1 MLITNTKYTEITG
14 ASAPANFESVQ
25 ADVIARIEDL
35 LNRSLTLQERTER
48 VVSNFDGLF
57 YPVATPIVTVQEDL
71 LFDDEAVQVGRPSIR
86 SFSFS
91 TIHNLTPEFLTYTG
105 GYTVETLPFGLA
117 HAIAWG
123 IHTVTSTASGA
134 MSGSPSGVSSLSIAG
149 EYSVTF
155 ALGMT
160 SGVDGQPMPIR
171 FAHMFDLGGRCVMSA
186 LRYRRVPV

>member
-25 ADVIARIEDL
+25 ANVIARLEDL
-35 LNRSLTLQERTER
+35 LNRKLVLNERTER
-48 VVSNFDGLF
+48 VVSNYDGLF
-57 YPVATPIVTVQEDL
+57 YPLATPIITVQEDL
-71 LFDDEAVQVGRPSIR
+71 IFDDQAVQVGRPSIR

-91 TIHNLTPEFLTYTG
+91 NIYGLTPEFITYTG
-105 GYTVETLPFGLA
+105 GYGQDTLPYGLA

-123 IHTVTSTASGA
+123 IHTVTSTAAGA
-134 MSGSPSGVSSLSIAG
+134 VSGSPSGVSSLSIAG

-155 ALGMT
+155 AEGMT
-160 SGVDGQPMPIR
+160 AGADGQPMPIR